1 MDIGGMLFFRA
12 IPAVVTLL
20 SILASAPCGAETRS
34 GFWVH
39 LDPSAIIQNSRAD
52 FSELSPF
59 CSGSAPATQCSL
71 KVADVDFEWN
81 LSVKAMGG
89 IQADSA
95 LGAAILSGFLSGK
108 SMTLDRE
115 WLFYLDS
122 MMKKRGLSAPVSG
135 YADSCPARQNVYF
148 LKTSENRFATLV
160 KIGEYIGGIDRELFY
175 WAYRPENDGNLYKT
189 ALCEQPESLS
199 ITVDAFSGRPNP
211 VFTLKDSA
219 GIAEIVRQIYL
230 SVNTL
235 LDSSLKRTTD
245 LPCNQGLG
253 YRLVSVTGMYGP
265 DNPPNTYMPM
275 LEICNSGITYYKASP
290 FSSSVQ
296 PQFFQDPDRR
306 LEKLII
312 RVCCTLGLVAVDSVG
327 EVRFCDIIPDSL
339 KNENGI
345 RQEGKSVRDGETGDL
360 RLSKGRIVFSVQKAG
375 AYSLEIFDTRG
386 RKVGLVEG
394 RLNKGDHIVPFSRS
408 SRGSGVY
415 VVRFRS
421 GKTSV
426 DRNIPFI
433 AY

>member
-81 LSVKAMGG
+81 LSVKAPGG
-89 IQADSA
+89 IEADSA
-95 LGAAILSGFLSGK
+95 LGAAIQTDCLSGK
-108 SMTLDRE
+108 SITLDRE
-115 WLFYLDS
+115 GLFYLDS
-122 MMKKRGLSAPVSG
+122 MMKKHGLTAPVSG
-135 YADSCPARQNVYF
+135 YADSCPARQSVYF
-148 LKTSENRFATLV
+148 LKTSENLFATLV
-160 KIGEYIGGIDRELFY
+160 KVGEYIGGIDREYYY
-175 WAYRPENDGNLYKT
+175 WAYQPENDSILHKATLY
-189 ALCEQPESLS
+189 EQPESLS

-211 VFTLKDSA
+211 MFTLKDSA

-235 LDSSLKRTTD
+235 LDSSIKRTVD

-296 PQFFQDPDRR
+296 PRFFQDPNRR

-312 RVCCTLGLVAVDSVG
+312 RVCCRLGLVAVDSVG

-339 KNENGI
+339 KDENELW
-345 RQEGKSVRDGETGDL
+345 QEVKAGRAGEAGLL

-375 AYSLEIFDTRG
+375 AYSLEVLDTRG
-386 RKVGLVEG
+386 RRVGSVEG
-394 RLNKGDHIVPFSRS
+394 RCGPGEHAVELNDRAMGA
-408 SRGSGVY
+408 GVFL
-415 VVRFRS
+415 VRFRMQNS
-421 GKTSV
+421 RVESCVPLIT
-426 DRNIPFI
+426 D
-433 AY
+433 